1 MVTNG
6 RLRYSSS
13 AMEHLFVDGLPPSVG
28 KGTLLRLLIEDGGLN
43 KHRVGKIVLNGG
55 VATVEVADGWAARL
69 VRVLDGMQVE
79 TRRIRVWQQPQTGN
93 NAHFDQLLRW
103 LVLEAEAER
112 QQQAADDDASLTR
125 LVIRGEEMGLG
136 ERVLVQLAPRNE
148 QAHLPATRLSVGSP
162 VILREEEG
170 TASWRGVVS
179 RLGRQR
185 LEVALNEPPETA
197 VSTFRLD
204 LAHDEVARQRMQR
217 ALARVAAAQGN
228 QTAVLRDV
236 ILGLRPAEFLSNR
249 VPAQLHPLTERL
261 NESQKTAVVHALA
274 AEHLAIIHGP
284 PGTGKTTTVAA
295 LIATAAQRGDRVLA
309 CAPSNLAVDN
319 LAERLA
325 AAGVPLV
332 RLGHPVR
339 VLPELQAYTLDALV
353 EQHDNYRQAKKLRK
367 EAFGLQ
373 NQAGKFRRARPER
386 GAKEAMREEAR
397 AMLDEARQLEAQ
409 AVERVLDGAAVV
421 LSTLTALDSSL
432 LGQRRFDLGVIDEA
446 GQSVEPASWI
456 PLPRVDRLV
465 LAGDHQQLPP
475 TILSQQA
482 QAEGFGVSMLEQLM
496 RRDGAVLARR
506 LDVQYRMHEQIM
518 GFSAAEFYEGTLV
531 AETAVSHHLLA
542 DLPGVKRVGLTETAV
557 WFIDTAGASYDEEQP
572 RDSASRRNPQEAALA
587 AQKVTELLAA
597 GVSATDIAVIT
608 PYSAQ
613 VELLRELLP
622 EAIEV
627 GSVDGFQGREKEA
640 IVISL
645 VRSNETGEVGFLA
658 ETRRMN
664 VALTRAR
671 RLLLVIGD
679 SGTITA
685 DLFYGRLL
693 DYFDQIGA
701 YHSVWE

>member
-162 VILREEEG
+162 VILREEDG

-465 LAGDHQQLPP
+465 LAGDHQQGRTGRHRATLPDP
-475 TILSQQA
+475 RRPLGRSQGSSERPWQPA
-482 QAEGFGVSMLEQLM
+482 L
-496 RRDGAVLARR
+496 RRPAAAPDDRQGAVT
-506 LDVQYRMHEQIM
+506 
-518 GFSAAEFYEGTLV
+518 GTGP
-531 AETAVSHHLLA
+531 ADAGRIFDCCRPGHHHAHRGCAQGTAQGSDHH
-542 DLPGVKRVGLTETAV
+542 PGHQPGA
-557 WFIDTAGASYDEEQP
+557 AGA
-572 RDSASRRNPQEAALA
+572 ATRR
-587 AQKVTELLAA
+587 
-597 GVSATDIAVIT
+597 
-608 PYSAQ
+608 PY
-613 VELLRELLP
+613 RLLP
-622 EAIEV
+622 E
-627 GSVDGFQGREKEA
+627 
-640 IVISL
+640 
-645 VRSNETGEVGFLA
+645 
-658 ETRRMN
+658 RRM
-664 VALTRAR
+664 R
-671 RLLLVIGD
+671 RNRDHG
-679 SGTITA
+679 GTVH
-685 DLFYGRLL
+685 R
-693 DYFDQIGA
+693 
-701 YHSVWE
+701 

>member
-1 MVTNG
+1 
-6 RLRYSSS
+6 
-13 AMEHLFVDGLPPSVG
+13 MEYLFIDGLPPSVG
-28 KGTLLRLLIEDGGLN
+28 KGTLLRLLIEDGGLS
-43 KHRVGKIVLNGG
+43 KHRVGRIILSGG
-55 VATVEVADGWAARL
+55 TATVEVADGWAARL
-69 VRVLDGMQVE
+69 VRVMDGMQVE
-79 TRRIRVWQQPQTGN
+79 TRRIRVWQQPQTGRN
-93 NAHFDQLLRW
+93 PHFDQLLRW
-103 LVLEAEAER
+103 LALEAEAER

-170 TASWRGVVS
+170 TESWRGVVS

-185 LEVALNEPPETA
+185 LEVALNELPETA

-217 ALARVAAAQGN
+217 ALARVAAAAQGS

-236 ILGLRPAEFLSNR
+236 ILGMRPAEFTPNR
-249 VPAQLHPLTERL
+249 VPPQLHPLAERL

-295 LIATAAQRGDRVLA
+295 LIATAVQRGDTVLA

-397 AMLDEARQLEAQ
+397 VMLDEARQLEAQ

-446 GQSVEPASWI
+446 GQSVEPASWV

-475 TILSQQA
+475 TILSQRA
-482 QAEGFGVSMLEQLM
+482 QAEGFGISLLEYLM
-496 RRDGAVLARR
+496 RRDGAALARR
-506 LDVQYRMHEQIM
+506 LDVQYRMNEQIM

-531 AETAVSHHLLA
+531 AATAVSHHLLA
-542 DLPGVKRVGLTETAV
+542 DLPGVVGTELTETAV
-557 WFIDTAGASYDEEQP
+557 LFIDTAGASYDEEQP
-572 RDSASRRNPQEAALA
+572 RDSASRRNPQEATLA
-587 AQKVTELLAA
+587 AQKVTALMAA
-597 GVSATDIAVIT
+597 GVSAGDIAVIA

-622 EAIEV
+622 EAVEV

-640 IVISL
+640 VVISL
-645 VRSNETGEVGFLA
+645 VRSNETGDVGFLA

-671 RLLLVIGD
+671 RLLLIIGD

-685 DLFYGRLL
+685 DPFYGRLL
-693 DYFDQIGA
+693 DYFDQIRA